1 MTPQLTANRF
11 HRLEQITLK
20 ALRNLDRNQT
30 VVLIPIGMI
39 ESHGEHLP
47 LGTDFYSVESL
58 ALAVSARLLDQDSGL
73 HILMLPVIPFGTDP
87 IDMRR
92 PDLFEDAGSVW
103 IRRETLKSIVRDVTD
118 HMVRYGFR
126 NIFPIGYHGGA
137 EQSMALDE
145 VCTDLRRRYPGLV
158 MFEPIGYVMA
168 GAEQEAKPGLAT
180 LLGRPLTMQERV
192 ALKASVHASMFETS
206 VMLHLRPELVD
217 PSYKLLR
224 SIEWDEV
231 YRVED
236 WPGYVGTGPRHA
248 DPDVGAA
255 LLRWRG
261 VRVAALIRRAMA
273 GEDLSELI
281 RHPRWRYE
289 EGPDLPASAEDE
301 DEAVSAH
308 EPHIDSRPA
317 IHISRETLDKVSS
330 AAGSAKEE
338 PEAASQDDDDIFS
351 PTHTDDTLASGEVDA
366 SQVKPD
372 DTPPA
377 SRMKTKPL
385 AGEVEPDEDGP
396 EAA

>member
-1 MTPQLTANRF
+1 MASQLMANRF
-11 HRLEQITLK
+11 HRLEQITVK

-30 VVLIPIGMI
+30 VVLIPIGMM
-39 ESHGEHLP
+39 EEHGEHLP
-47 LGTDFYSVESL
+47 LGTDFFSVESL
-58 ALAVSARLLDQDSGL
+58 TLAVSARLLDQDPDL
-73 HILMLPVIPFGTDP
+73 HILMMPVIPFGTDP

-126 NIFPIGYHGGA
+126 NVFPIGYHGGA

-145 VCTDLRRRYPGLV
+145 VCIDMRRRYPGLV

-168 GAEQEAKPGLAT
+168 GAEQDATPGLAT

-217 PSYKLLR
+217 PSHKLLR

-231 YRVED
+231 YRMEN

-248 DPDVGAA
+248 DPDVGSA
-255 LLRWRG
+255 LIRWRG
-261 VRVAALIRRAMA
+261 IRAAALIRRAMT
-273 GEDLSELI
+273 GEDLSELV

-289 EGPDLPASAEDE
+289 EGPDLPAPVEED
-301 DEAVSAH
+301 AVASPDQDAY
-308 EPHIDSRPA
+308 IDSKPA
-317 IHISRETLDKVSS
+317 IHISREALDQVE
-330 AAGSAKEE
+330 SAKEAAKA
-338 PEAASQDDDDIFS
+338 PEDDIFDS
-351 PTHTDDTLASGEVDA
+351 THTDDTIAAGGGS
-366 SQVKPD
+366 
-372 DTPPA
+372 TPPS
-377 SRMKTKPL
+377 SRMKTKPMS
-385 AGEVEPDEDGP
+385 ESDEDNP
-396 EAA
+396 DIIA